1 MCAEKGTELGRL
13 SLEKSRLGLDFIALY
28 NALTRL
34 YPAGDRVLLQVT
46 SDRIR
51 RNGFG
56 WNMRKKSFAEGVVEH
71 WNGLWWKRSDCVDVA
86 FSGDPSS
93 SGPRP

>member
-1 MCAEKGTELGRL
+1 MRAEKGTELGRL
-13 SLEKSRLGLDFIALY
+13 SLEKSRLGVSFIALY

-56 WNMRKKSFAEGVVEH
+56 LNMRKKSFTGGVVKH
-71 WNGLWWKRSDCVDVA
+71 WNGLRWKRSQTVQMRRLTA
-86 FSGDPSS
+86 AE
-93 SGPRP
+93 PRP